1 MNMVRIPSAQLLN
14 NKFIQMKKSFIIY
27 LLLFSVTACKNNKE
41 EVNTSKETLAANE
54 VVLTA
59 IQQQNAKLEI
69 GTLQQ
74 KAIATTLKV
83 NGRIDVP
90 PQNLVSVSAPLG
102 GYLKDTKLLPGMHIS
117 KGEVIA
123 TLEDQQFIQLQ
134 QDYLT
139 TKSKL
144 YFAEKEYE
152 RQKEMN
158 ASLASSTK
166 NVTLADAE
174 VRMNKILLSG
184 LSEKLKLIHLNP
196 AKVSENNISKNVNI
210 YSPINGYVSKVNVN
224 IGKYVAPTD
233 VLFELINPLDI
244 HLNLHVFEKDV
255 AQLFIGQKLV
265 AFTNT
270 NPDKKFTCEIILI
283 SKNISQDGTT
293 EVHCHFDNYDK
304 NLLPGMYM
312 NAELDIK
319 SSAGFALPETA
330 IVNYEGKQYAY
341 EVIDNLKYAMVEII
355 AGARSDGFVEVKN
368 YQQLQNK
375 KLVLNG
381 AYTLLMKMKNVEEE

>member
-1 MNMVRIPSAQLLN
+1 
-14 NKFIQMKKSFIIY
+14 MKKSFIIY

-41 EVNTSKETLAANE
+41 EESTSKETLATNE

-144 YFAEKEYE
+144 YFAEKEFE

-210 YSPINGYVSKVNVN
+210 YSPINGYVSEVNVN

-255 AQLFIGQKLV
+255 AQLFIGQKLL

-293 EVHCHFDNYDK
+293 EVHCHFENYDK

-330 IVNYEGKQYAY
+330 IVSYEGKQYAY

-355 AGARSDGFVEVKN
+355 TGARSDGFVEVKN

>member
-1 MNMVRIPSAQLLN
+1 
-14 NKFIQMKKSFIIY
+14 MKKLSKLY
-27 LLLFSVTACKNNKE
+27 LFLFLFVACKNNKE
-41 EVNTSKETLAANE
+41 NETVNNTSLATNE
-54 VVLTA
+54 VVLTE
-59 IQQQNAKLEI
+59 IQQQNANLEI
-69 GTLQQ
+69 GELQQ
-74 KAIATTLKV
+74 RVITTTLKV
-83 NGRIDVP
+83 NGKIDVP
-90 PQNLVSVSAPLG
+90 PQNLISVSAPLG

-144 YFAEKEYE
+144 YFAEKEFD

-174 VRMNKILLSG
+174 VRINKILLSG

-244 HLNLHVFEKDV
+244 HLNLHVFEKDI
-255 AQLFIGQKLV
+255 AQLFIGQKLQ

-270 NPDKKFTCEIILI
+270 NPNKKFDCEIILI

-293 EVHCHFDNYDK
+293 EVHCHFENYDK

-312 NAELDIK
+312 NAELDVK
-319 SSAGFALPETA
+319 SSTGFALPETA
-330 IVNYEGKQYAY
+330 IVNYEGRFYAN
-341 EVIDNLKYAMVEII
+341 ESLNNLKYAMVEVIV
-355 AGARSDGFVEVKN
+355 GAKNEGFIEVKN
-368 YQQLQNK
+368 YQLLQNK
-375 KLVLNG
+375 KLVIKG
-381 AYTLLMKMKNVEEE
+381 AYTLFMKMKNVEEE

>member
-1 MNMVRIPSAQLLN
+1 
-14 NKFIQMKKSFIIY
+14 MKKSFIIY
-27 LLLFSVTACKNNKE
+27 LLLFSVIACKNNKE
-41 EVNTSKETLAANE
+41 EANTSKETLATNE

-74 KAIATTLKV
+74 KDIATTLKV

-270 NPDKKFTCEIILI
+270 NPNKKFTCEIILI

-293 EVHCHFDNYDK
+293 EVHCHFENYDK

>member
-1 MNMVRIPSAQLLN
+1 
-14 NKFIQMKKSFIIY
+14 MKKISIIY
-27 LLLFSVTACKNNKE
+27 FLFIALVSCKTNKE
-41 EVNTSKETLAANE
+41 DNSISSTTIGSNE
-54 VVLTA
+54 VMLTK
-59 IQQQNAKLEI
+59 IQQENAKIEI
-69 GTLQQ
+69 GELQQ
-74 KAIATTLKV
+74 KNVATILKV

-102 GYLKDTKLLPGMHIS
+102 GYLKNTKLLPGMHIS
-117 KGEVIA
+117 KGEIIA

-134 QDYLT
+134 QEYLT

-166 NVTLADAE
+166 NVTMADAE
-174 VRMNKILLSG
+174 VKMNKILLSG
-184 LSEKLKLIHLNP
+184 LTEKLKLIHLNP
-196 AKVSENNISKNVNI
+196 ANVSENSISKNVNI

-244 HLNLHVFEKDV
+244 HLNLHVFEKDIE
-255 AQLFIGQKLV
+255 QLFIGQQLL
-265 AFTNT
+265 AYTNT
-270 NPDKKFTCEIILI
+270 NPDKKFKCEIILI
-283 SKNISQDGTT
+283 SKNISTDGTT
-293 EVHCHFDNYDK
+293 EVHCHFENYDK

-312 NAELDIK
+312 NAELDIT
-319 SSAGFALPETA
+319 SSKGFALPETA
-330 IVNYEGKQYAY
+330 IVNYEGKSYAY
-341 EVIDNLKYAMVEII
+341 EQIADLKYVMVEVIL
-355 AGARSDGFVEVKN
+355 GARKDGFVEVKN
-368 YQQLQNK
+368 YPLLQTK

>member
-1 MNMVRIPSAQLLN
+1 
-14 NKFIQMKKSFIIY
+14 MKKSFIIY

-41 EVNTSKETLAANE
+41 EASTSKETLATNE

-210 YSPINGYVSKVNVN
+210 YSPINGYVSEVNVN

-255 AQLFIGQKLV
+255 AQLFIGQKLL

-293 EVHCHFDNYDK
+293 EVHCHFENYDK

-330 IVNYEGKQYAY
+330 VVSYEGKQYAY

-355 AGARSDGFVEVKN
+355 TGARSDGFVEVKN
-368 YQQLQNK
+368 YLQLQNK

>member
-1 MNMVRIPSAQLLN
+1 
-14 NKFIQMKKSFIIY
+14 MKKSFIIY
-27 LLLFSVTACKNNKE
+27 LLLFSVIACKNNKE
-41 EVNTSKETLAANE
+41 EANTSKETLATNE

-74 KAIATTLKV
+74 KDIATTLKV

-293 EVHCHFDNYDK
+293 EVHCHFENYDK

>member
-1 MNMVRIPSAQLLN
+1 
-14 NKFIQMKKSFIIY
+14 MKKSFIIY

-41 EVNTSKETLAANE
+41 EESTSKETLATNE

-144 YFAEKEYE
+144 YFAEKEFE

-210 YSPINGYVSKVNVN
+210 YSPINGYVSEVNVN

-255 AQLFIGQKLV
+255 AQLFIGQKLL

-293 EVHCHFDNYDK
+293 EVHCHFENYDK

-355 AGARSDGFVEVKN
+355 TGARSDGFVEVKN

>member
-1 MNMVRIPSAQLLN
+1 
-14 NKFIQMKKSFIIY
+14 MKKSFIIY

-41 EVNTSKETLAANE
+41 EESTSKETLATNE

-293 EVHCHFDNYDK
+293 EVHCHFENYDK

-341 EVIDNLKYAMVEII
+341 ELIDNLKYAMVEII
-355 AGARSDGFVEVKN
+355 VGARSDGFVEVKN

>member
-1 MNMVRIPSAQLLN
+1 
-14 NKFIQMKKSFIIY
+14 MKKSFIIY
-27 LLLFSVTACKNNKE
+27 LLLFSVIACKNNKE
-41 EVNTSKETLAANE
+41 EANTSKETLATNE

-74 KAIATTLKV
+74 KDIATTLKV

-265 AFTNT
+265 AITNT
-270 NPDKKFTCEIILI
+270 NPNKKFTCEIILI

-293 EVHCHFDNYDK
+293 EVHCHFENYDK

>member
-1 MNMVRIPSAQLLN
+1 
-14 NKFIQMKKSFIIY
+14 MKKSFIIY
-27 LLLFSVTACKNNKE
+27 LLLFSVIACKNNKE
-41 EVNTSKETLAANE
+41 EANTSKETLATNE
-54 VVLTA
+54 VVLTV

-74 KAIATTLKV
+74 KDIATTLKV

-270 NPDKKFTCEIILI
+270 NPNKKFTCEIILI

-293 EVHCHFDNYDK
+293 EVHCHFENYDK

>member
-1 MNMVRIPSAQLLN
+1 
-14 NKFIQMKKSFIIY
+14 MKKSFIIY
-27 LLLFSVTACKNNKE
+27 LLLFLVTACKNNKE
-41 EVNTSKETLAANE
+41 EANTSKETLATNE

-74 KAIATTLKV
+74 KDIATTLKV

-224 IGKYVAPTD
+224 IGKYVALTD

-293 EVHCHFDNYDK
+293 EVHCHFENYDK

>member
-1 MNMVRIPSAQLLN
+1 
-14 NKFIQMKKSFIIY
+14 MKKSFIIY
-27 LLLFSVTACKNNKE
+27 LLLFSVIACKNNKE
-41 EVNTSKETLAANE
+41 EANTSKETLATNE

-270 NPDKKFTCEIILI
+270 NPNKKFTCEIILI

-293 EVHCHFDNYDK
+293 EVHCHFENYDK

>member
-1 MNMVRIPSAQLLN
+1 
-14 NKFIQMKKSFIIY
+14 MKKSFIIY
-27 LLLFSVTACKNNKE
+27 LLLFSVIACKNNKE
-41 EVNTSKETLAANE
+41 EANTSKETLATNE

-293 EVHCHFDNYDK
+293 EVHCHFENYDK

>member
-1 MNMVRIPSAQLLN
+1 
-14 NKFIQMKKSFIIY
+14 
-27 LLLFSVTACKNNKE
+27 
-41 EVNTSKETLAANE
+41 
-54 VVLTA
+54 
-59 IQQQNAKLEI
+59 
-69 GTLQQ
+69 
-74 KAIATTLKV
+74 
-83 NGRIDVP
+83 
-90 PQNLVSVSAPLG
+90 
-102 GYLKDTKLLPGMHIS
+102 
-117 KGEVIA
+117 
-123 TLEDQQFIQLQ
+123 
-134 QDYLT
+134 

-144 YFAEKEYE
+144 YFAEKEFD

-174 VRMNKILLSG
+174 VRINKILLSG

-244 HLNLHVFEKDV
+244 HLNLHVFEKDI
-255 AQLFIGQKLV
+255 AQLFIGQKLQ

-270 NPDKKFTCEIILI
+270 NPNKKFDCEIILI

-293 EVHCHFDNYDK
+293 EVHCHFENYDK

-312 NAELDIK
+312 NAELDVK
-319 SSAGFALPETA
+319 SSTGFALPETA
-330 IVNYEGKQYAY
+330 IVNYEGRFYAY
-341 EVIDNLKYAMVEII
+341 ESLNNLKYAMVEVIV
-355 AGARSDGFVEVKN
+355 GAKNEGFIEVKN
-368 YQQLQNK
+368 YQLLQNK
-375 KLVLNG
+375 KLVIKG
-381 AYTLLMKMKNVEEE
+381 AYTLFMKMKNVEEE

>member
-1 MNMVRIPSAQLLN
+1 
-14 NKFIQMKKSFIIY
+14 MKKSFIIY
-27 LLLFSVTACKNNKE
+27 LLLFLVTACKNNKE
-41 EVNTSKETLAANE
+41 EANTSKETLATNE

-59 IQQQNAKLEI
+59 IQQENAKLEI

-74 KAIATTLKV
+74 KDIATTLKV

-144 YFAEKEYE
+144 YFAKKEYE

-255 AQLFIGQKLV
+255 AQLFIGQKLT
-265 AFTNT
+265 AYTNT

-293 EVHCHFDNYDK
+293 EVHCHFENYDK

-312 NAELDIK
+312 NAELAIH

-341 EVIDNLKYAMVEII
+341 EAKDNLKYAMVEII
-355 AGARSDGFVEVKN
+355 AGAKSDGFVEVKN
-368 YQQLQNK
+368 FQQLQNK

>member
-1 MNMVRIPSAQLLN
+1 
-14 NKFIQMKKSFIIY
+14 MKKLSKLY
-27 LLLFSVTACKNNKE
+27 LFLFLFVACKNNKE
-41 EVNTSKETLAANE
+41 NETVNNTSLATNE
-54 VVLTA
+54 VVLTE
-59 IQQQNAKLEI
+59 IQQQNANLEI
-69 GTLQQ
+69 GELQQ
-74 KAIATTLKV
+74 RVITTTLKV

-90 PQNLVSVSAPLG
+90 PQNLISVSAPLG

-144 YFAEKEYE
+144 YFAEIEFD

-244 HLNLHVFEKDV
+244 HLNLHVFEKDI
-255 AQLFIGQKLV
+255 AQLFIGQKLQ

-270 NPDKKFTCEIILI
+270 NPNKKFDCEIILI

-293 EVHCHFDNYDK
+293 EVHCHFENYDK

-312 NAELDIK
+312 NAELDVK
-319 SSAGFALPETA
+319 SSTGFALPETA
-330 IVNYEGKQYAY
+330 IVNYEGRFYAY
-341 EVIDNLKYAMVEII
+341 ESLNNLKYAMVEVIV
-355 AGARSDGFVEVKN
+355 GAKNEGFIEVKN
-368 YQQLQNK
+368 YQLLQNK
-375 KLVLNG
+375 KLVIKG
-381 AYTLLMKMKNVEEE
+381 AYTLFMKMKNVEEE

>member
-1 MNMVRIPSAQLLN
+1 
-14 NKFIQMKKSFIIY
+14 MKKSFIIY

-41 EVNTSKETLAANE
+41 EESTSKETLATNE

-210 YSPINGYVSKVNVN
+210 YSPINGYVSEVNVN

-255 AQLFIGQKLV
+255 AQLFIGQKLL

-293 EVHCHFDNYDK
+293 EVHCHFENYDK

-355 AGARSDGFVEVKN
+355 TGARSDGFVEVKN